1 MKLHVIDSLVIMW
14 QITVLFPE
22 DILVIVRNKDNGEIE
37 EENWRAGLKM
47 IKKKKL
53 IKMFC
58 ACIQTIQFPQ
68 LDLSPSEQMA
78 DYKAFW

>member
-1 MKLHVIDSLVIMW
+1 MEKL
-14 QITVLFPE
+14 
-22 DILVIVRNKDNGEIE
+22 KKKIE
-37 EENWRAGLKM
+37 EQVWKWS
-47 IKKKKL
+47 KKKKL